1 MNHPQM
7 NIRFTYPILIFF
19 LIILSCSLEEIGA
32 NKKTDAQ
39 HLVNSYHHYIFT
51 GRILGAIANGSSS
64 RMQNYTFH
72 NVEATKIIYKTKT
85 IDQVDI
91 FASGIILI
99 PKTTGTPIVVSY
111 QHQGDLIK
119 KRTAPSLSK
128 MGANELSHAAIIVS
142 TGFIVLVPDYL
153 GYGDSKHKNHS
164 FEHKASLAQNG
175 LDFIK
180 ASKEYLN
187 IKKIKTD
194 NKISLV
200 GYSEG
205 ALASL
210 AMHQLIEK
218 NEEIL
223 INKSIAGEGLFLKN
237 IWVKDLLLN
246 NQDHGDLK
254 YFLKLV
260 ESYKSIYPKLSNSWN
275 YYLTDVYSDIMNS
288 GIQIDSLEFKSINSE
303 SVFNID
309 FINGVL
315 SGKDVDFIE
324 ALAFNEIDSWETKSS
339 VTLFYNKN
347 NQINFLNQAK
357 SFKKSFEEF
366 DTPIKLKIN
375 EESLYENPVLP
386 FILKA
391 IEELHY

>member
-1 MNHPQM
+1 M
-7 NIRFTYPILIFF
+7 
-19 LIILSCSLEEIGA
+19 
-32 NKKTDAQ
+32 
-39 HLVNSYHHYIFT
+39 
-51 GRILGAIANGSSS
+51 
-64 RMQNYTFH
+64 
-72 NVEATKIIYKTKT
+72 
-85 IDQVDI
+85 
-91 FASGIILI
+91 
-99 PKTTGTPIVVSY
+99 
-111 QHQGDLIK
+111 
-119 KRTAPSLSK
+119 
-128 MGANELSHAAIIVS
+128 
-142 TGFIVLVPDYL
+142 VLVPDYL

-260 ESYKSIYPKLSNSWN
+260 ESYKLIYPKLSNSWN
-275 YYLTDVYSDIMNS
+275 YYLTDV
-288 GIQIDSLEFKSINSE
+288 
-303 SVFNID
+303 
-309 FINGVL
+309 
-315 SGKDVDFIE
+315 
-324 ALAFNEIDSWETKSS
+324 
-339 VTLFYNKN
+339 
-347 NQINFLNQAK
+347 
-357 SFKKSFEEF
+357 
-366 DTPIKLKIN
+366 
-375 EESLYENPVLP
+375 
-386 FILKA
+386 
-391 IEELHY
+391 